1 MSLYRN
7 FHTKFWSD
15 PIVQSLTSDEKLL
28 FIYLFTNEHTSP
40 SGAYELSLISIQ
52 NELNWKKERDK
63 DKIISIIE
71 KLAKFGR
78 ICYDFNTFEIA
89 VKNFLKYNSTSS
101 PKLQS
106 AIEKS
111 LNSIKSAKVRDFV
124 YGIDTVSIPYSKNL
138 LCTVPDYDNK
148 DLSIYVSKD
157 SKDLNTNTIDYH
169 SLLEEWNKA
178 MEDKN
183 IPQIRSISKGREAH
197 IKKRIEEHG
206 IDSFREMIL
215 KVQESDFLN
224 GINRNKWVCSFSW
237 CIESP
242 ENYQKILEGNY
253 DNKDLKQAEIAA
265 EIRKRSQ

>member
-40 SGAYELSLISIQ
+40 SGAYELSLVSIQ
-52 NELNWKKERDK
+52 NELNWKKDRDK
-63 DKIISIIE
+63 DKIIAIIE

-78 ICYDFNTFEIA
+78 IYYDFDTFEIA

-111 LNSIKSAKVRDFV
+111 LNSIKSAKVRDFA

-138 LCTVPDYDNK
+138 LCTVSDTDNK
-148 DLSIYVSKD
+148 DSSIIVSKEL
-157 SKDLNTNTIDYH
+157 KDLSNNTIDYH
-169 SLLEEWNKA
+169 SLLEEWNRA
-178 MEDKN
+178 MEGKN

-197 IKKRIEEHG
+197 IRKRIEEHG
-206 IDSFREMIL
+206 IDSFSEMVM